1 MNSAREKE
9 KMKSD
14 IDELY
19 HELVHQFQLKKE
31 DYLDEIDKI
40 FKMNLDELVFMSNN
54 LQSTVLTFIFPEG

>member
-1 MNSAREKE
+1 
-9 KMKSD
+9 MKSD